1 MFAIVSRQHGFG
13 RVVKP
18 AGSLGTTA
26 RGVVLPSSTI
36 KGMPSRSLVLLPVV
50 VLAILA
56 TGRGVSAQHPG
67 FERLPTEIFDVAP
80 PSARVRGVPGVMAVQ
95 PRVCRTLP
103 TADTRRRIVDVA
115 VQEWAFF
122 GFRLAAAND
131 TEDNDQPPTLTR
143 DEGEPRRGRRS
154 RLPPAEAERVAASI
168 AGYWAVT
175 AEGSWIVARQNDR
188 WNLDGIAA
196 RWNAPWSAAFVSW
209 VMCEAGL
216 GATTQFQRAIAH
228 YTYIDQAIRARD
240 GIASQSAFA
249 AYDPGETG
257 IEPGDLLCSSRR
269 PTYRT
274 IAERRRQMGVGA
286 RSHCDVVVSVDQPGK
301 RFLAIGGNVRGV
313 VSLKSFP
320 AILELGKPL
329 RLDTGNGERRIFA
342 HLKLRA
348 GAVDSRAIETSPTVQ
363 ASACAVGTAV
373 RARRLAPPLAAAG
386 IVAVRC

>member
-1 MFAIVSRQHGFG
+1 M
-13 RVVKP
+13 
-18 AGSLGTTA
+18 
-26 RGVVLPSSTI
+26 LPSSTV
-36 KGMPSRSLVLLPVV
+36 KGMPSRLLVLLSIAALVM
-50 VLAILA
+50 LAG
-56 TGRGVSAQHPG
+56 TRGVSAQQPG
-67 FERLPTEIFDVAP
+67 FGRLPTEVFDVAP
-80 PSARVRGVPGVMAVQ
+80 PSARVRGVPGVMVVQ
-95 PRVCRTLP
+95 PRACRTLP

-131 TEDNDQPPTLTR
+131 TEDNDQPPTLR
-143 DEGEPRRGRRS
+143 SEDGEPRRGRRS
-154 RLPPAEAERVAASI
+154 RLSPAEAERVASSI

-240 GIASQSAFA
+240 GSASQAAFT
-249 AYDPGETG
+249 AYDPGETA

-274 IAERRRQMGVGA
+274 IGDRRRQMGVGA
-286 RSHCDVVVSVDQPGK
+286 RSHCDVVVSVDQPG
-301 RFLAIGGNVRGV
+301 RRILAIGGNVRGV

-320 AILELGKPL
+320 AILEVGKPL
-329 RLDTGNGERRIFA
+329 RLDIGNGERRIFA

-348 GAVDSRAIETSPTVQ
+348 GAVDSRAIETSPTVH
-363 ASACAVGTAV
+363 ASECAIGTAA
-373 RARRLAPPLAAAG
+373 RAQRLAPPLAAAG
-386 IVAVRC
+386 IIASRC

>member
-1 MFAIVSRQHGFG
+1 MRLRLLVPLLGVALLT
-13 RVVKP
+13 
-18 AGSLGTTA
+18 LGTT
-26 RGVVLPSSTI
+26 
-36 KGMPSRSLVLLPVV
+36 RS
-50 VLAILA
+50 A
-56 TGRGVSAQHPG
+56 SAQQPG
-67 FERLPTEIFDVAP
+67 LERLPAEALDVVP
-80 PSARVRGVPGVMAVQ
+80 PSARVRGLPGAMAVQ
-95 PRVCRTLP
+95 PRACRTLP
-103 TADTRRRIVDVA
+103 TADTRRRIVDVT

-131 TEDNDQPPTLTR
+131 TEDNDPPPTLTS
-143 DEGEPRRGRRS
+143 DDGERRRGRRS
-154 RLPPAEAERVAASI
+154 RLSPAEAERVADSI

-240 GIASQSAFA
+240 GSASQAAFA

-301 RFLAIGGNVRGV
+301 RILAIGGNVRGV

-320 AILELGKPL
+320 AILEVGKPL
-329 RLDTGNGERRIFA
+329 RLDTGDGGRRIFA

-348 GAVDSRAIETSPTVQ
+348 GAVDSRAIETSPTVH
-363 ASACAVGTAV
+363 ASGCAVGTAV
-373 RARRLAPPLAAAG
+373 RAHLAPPLAAVG
-386 IVAVRC
+386 IVAARC